1 MINRK
6 WKIGV
11 PLLALCCVMVT
22 AAVWALARET
32 ATPVETAR
40 IVKTYPHDV
49 RAFTQGL
56 AIDNGR
62 LFESTGLYGQSTI
75 REVDL
80 VTGKVLRSVP
90 LVDTLFGEGMT
101 LLKGELF
108 VVTWKAQTGY
118 VLDPDTFEVQR
129 AFKYS
134 GEGWGL
140 TDDGTHLI
148 LSDGSAH
155 LRFLD
160 PETAEV
166 VRRLPVREGDRPI
179 ERLNELEFV
188 NGEIL
193 ANIWYEDRI
202 ARIDP
207 QTGQVGGWIDASP
220 LRAQVTLSD
229 PKEHVLN
236 GIAYDPDKKALYLTG
251 KFWPKLFQV
260 SLNDLGGRE

>member
-11 PLLALCCVMVT
+11 PLLAICCVLVT
-22 AAVWALARET
+22 AAVWALARDT
-32 ATPVETAR
+32 AIPVESVR
-40 IVKTYPHDV
+40 IVETYPHDV

-56 AIDNGR
+56 AIEKGR
-62 LFESTGLYGQSTI
+62 LFESTGLYGQSTV

-80 VTGKVLRSVP
+80 ATGKVLRSVP
-90 LVDTLFGEGMT
+90 LADTLFGEGMT
-101 LLKGELF
+101 ILDGELF
-108 VVTWKAQTGY
+108 IVTWKARTGY
-118 VLDPDTFEVQR
+118 VLDPDTFEVKR
-129 AFKYS
+129 AFKYG

-140 TDDGTHLI
+140 THDGTHLI

-160 PETAEV
+160 PQTAEV
-166 VRRLPVREGDRPI
+166 VRRVHVRDGDRSI
-179 ERLNELEFV
+179 ERLNELEYV
-188 NGEIL
+188 NGQIL

-207 QTGQVGGWIDASP
+207 QTGQVRGWIDASP
-220 LRAQVTLSD
+220 LRAQVTLTD

-236 GIAYDPDKKALYLTG
+236 GIAYDPEKKALYLTG
-251 KFWPKLFQV
+251 KFWPKLFHV
-260 SLNDLGGRE
+260 SLPDLDRRK